1 MNGKWVRNRSLRWIS
16 LSFLL
21 VFMLSCCGVSEGNKG
36 RNSET
41 VSANEFDIQS
51 SKVFYESEEYDSEET
66 NTIVNK
72 ELETLKEE
80 SGQEQ
85 LKVHYIDVGQG
96 DCTLITCGDK
106 SMLIDA
112 GPDGAGTKV
121 QYYLLDHDIHK
132 LDYVIMTHPDADHIG
147 GMDVV
152 LTKFDCSTVMM
163 VNDEND
169 TDAYRDVLSALE
181 FKSYKTIEP
190 VSKSKYELGDA
201 CFTII
206 RSDDD
211 ESSDNDKSIICYL
224 EYGNT
229 SFLFPGDAENI
240 GEKAIIES
248 GIKADVY
255 KAGHHGSKTSSSDE
269 LLDSVR
275 PSYAVISC
283 GAENSYGH
291 PHEETLERLKSRSI
305 NTFRTDE
312 QSNIIA
318 VSDGTEIRWSTAP
331 STTWAPGV
339 PKVVATVTETET
351 PKYEQPI
358 EDVPA
363 VPSNFSESRTDD
375 YTYVLNTNSKKFHLP
390 SCDSVRDMKA
400 KNRKDVK
407 WIRDAVIEAG
417 YQPCKRCNP

>member
-1 MNGKWVRNRSLRWIS
+1 MKMKNRTLRWIS
-16 LSFLL
+16 LLCLL
-21 VFMLSCCGVSEGNKG
+21 VFILSCCGVSGKNEGSD
-36 RNSET
+36 SEA
-41 VSANEFDIQS
+41 VSITESDVQS
-51 SKVFYESEEYDSEET
+51 SQAATESGEHHSEVV
-66 NTIVNK
+66 NTTVNQ
-72 ELETLKEE
+72 EIETLKAE
-80 SGQEQ
+80 SEPEQ
-85 LKVHYIDVGQG
+85 MNVHFLDVGQG

-112 GPDGAGTKV
+112 GPDSAGTKV
-121 QYYLLDHDIHK
+121 QYYLLDHNIHK

-190 VSKSKYELGDA
+190 VSKSKYELGDT

-206 RSDDD
+206 RSDDY

-255 KAGHHGSKTSSSDE
+255 KAGHHGSETSSSDE

-312 QSNIIA
+312 QRDIIA

-331 STTWAPGV
+331 STTWTPGV
-339 PKVVATVTETET
+339 PKVVAIETETET
-351 PKYEQPI
+351 ETQKYEQPI
-358 EDVPA
+358 VDVPA
-363 VPSNFSESRTDD
+363 VPSNDSESQADVFS
-375 YTYVLNTNSKKFHLP
+375 YVLNTNSKKFHLP

-400 KNRKDVK
+400 KNRKDVN
-407 WIRDAVIEAG
+407 WSRDAVIEAG